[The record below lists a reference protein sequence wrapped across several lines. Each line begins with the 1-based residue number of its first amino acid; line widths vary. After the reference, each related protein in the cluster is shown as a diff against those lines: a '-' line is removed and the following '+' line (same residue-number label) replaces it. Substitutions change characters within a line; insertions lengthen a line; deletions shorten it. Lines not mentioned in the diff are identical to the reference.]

1 MIENQKNII
10 SKKEENIISKL
21 TLIIPTMSEF
31 NKGYLLG
38 MIETLAYEN
47 FEKKGGN
54 LANYLKN
61 Y

>member
-47 FEKKGGN
+47 FEKKGAT
-54 LANYLKN
+54 LQTI
-61 Y
+61 